1 MKVKNKRQRNII
13 FVLGVLFLYLSAPL
27 TMDYMPASEHLGL
40 YFLDKP
46 GVRGPFLYLLVWLQ
60 GTGLSKL
67 ACCRLYLLI
76 ANLMTLIS
84 SSYCF
89 DRISGNVYAGMAGSF
104 CYSFSVYS
112 IYIRY
117 SRGSLGEVT
126 AFIFLPFLLYGLW
139 ELYQRPVSAP
149 RYYVWILPVSL
160 GLLGVCVSHIPT
172 AVIVLEF
179 MLLAALLLWRKTF
192 RSQTFLA
199 LLAAVVPVLLI
210 FVLWWFRHLREMPAG
225 GVYADLES
233 GLSFSDRSLPM
244 TQILISFLG
253 RNQNLETP
261 VAAQE
266 YCGLGLPFLG
276 ILAAGLFWI
285 ILDKKREN
293 SECKR
298 ILGFLIGISI
308 FSVLLSTTWMP
319 WSRVENLHWLLRVL
333 LEYVGYPFRYTVIA
347 VLLLSVAVSLVGG
360 MIWRKGK
367 KAMVLFLTIVTV
379 LNVLSG
385 VYLMNA
391 QIYTSPKSESMDAGE
406 RYTEADYLFYLG
418 E

>member
-1 MKVKNKRQRNII
+1 MEVKNKRQRNII
-13 FVLGVLFLYLSAPL
+13 FVLGVLFLYLSTPL
-27 TMDYMPASEHLGL
+27 TMDYIPASEHLGL

-46 GVRGPFLYLLVWLQ
+46 GARGPFLYLLVWLQ
-60 GTGLSKL
+60 GTGLSRL
-67 ACCRLYLLI
+67 ACCRLYLLA
-76 ANLMTLIS
+76 ANFMTLIS

-89 DRISGNVYAGMAGSF
+89 YRISGNVYAGMAGSF

-112 IYIRY
+112 MYIRY

-139 ELYQRPVSAP
+139 ELYQKPVSAR

-179 MLLAALLLWRKTF
+179 MFLAALLLWRKTF
-192 RSQTFLA
+192 RRQTFLA
-199 LLAAVVPVLLI
+199 LTAAVAPVLLI
-210 FVLWWFRHLREMPAG
+210 FALWWFPYLREIPAG

-233 GLSFSDRSLPM
+233 GLSFSDRSLPV
-244 TQILISFLG
+244 TQMLLSFLG
-253 RNQNLETP
+253 RDQNLGTP

-276 ILAAGLFWI
+276 ILAAGLLWI
-285 ILDKKREN
+285 ILDRKREN
-293 SECKR
+293 TECKR
-298 ILGFLIGISI
+298 TLGFLIGISI
-308 FSVLLSTTWMP
+308 FSILLSTTWIP
-319 WSRVENLHWLLRVL
+319 WSRVESLHWFLRAL
-333 LEYVGYPFRYTVIA
+333 LEYVGYPFRYTVVA

-360 MIWRKGK
+360 MIWSRGK
-367 KAMVLFLTIVTV
+367 KAMALFLAIVTV

-391 QIYTSPKSESMDAGE
+391 QIYTSPRSESIDAGE
-406 RYTEADYLFYLG
+406 RYVEMDHLFYLG